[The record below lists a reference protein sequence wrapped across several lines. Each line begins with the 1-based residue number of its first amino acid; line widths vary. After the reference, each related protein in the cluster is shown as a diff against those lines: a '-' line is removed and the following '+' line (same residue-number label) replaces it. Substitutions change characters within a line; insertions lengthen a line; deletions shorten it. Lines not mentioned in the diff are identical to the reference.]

1 MAENL
6 LSSSEEVAETENQ
19 MIKNINKSLF
29 PEAEPFK
36 IMDKLIRQMD
46 QSSKISEL
54 VNNYVDNIRK
64 ESLSGHSSKN

>member
-36 IMDKLIRQMD
+36 IMDKLIR
-46 QSSKISEL
+46 
-54 VNNYVDNIRK
+54 
-64 ESLSGHSSKN
+64 